1 MALTNVQNE
10 FLKLQ
15 LQNNPEFMAE
25 YFPNVI
31 TEGPSGPLYD
41 VDYQHGKPAN
51 VSYQSGAEFRDVN
64 VPYDTKGSRINIKA
78 TPEQEYGY
86 GRRIRTGMK
95 QPGSGYP
102 TRQGFPQRDP
112 DYTDYAYMD
121 PRELFYKG
129 KPITGGQT
137 QAINMAPW
145 ILESYGTDPSSPRNE
160 MVNSPE
166 WWTKAGKDFG
176 FETGDTVDQ
185 ATLNDFIE
193 SVLAHETS
201 HGIADLPLHTK
212 DTDKASFLDFSQFL
226 TPNQK
231 QSNELRD
238 RLDISKM
245 DKRDKRGYEHAQEE
259 LFNRMKD
266 IQRLKIMFPND
277 YEDHPLWE
285 LYQNRAHQHFALL
298 TGQNWKSK
306 GSLGKFDLYKKKIK
320 PYVDK
325 YFERVEKKG
334 RGISDINIRKEEI
347 GMPQN
352 LTLPPKKIYTAPK
365 GGGGADVMPIPQP
378 KKKYVSP
385 ARPHSADPPSGGGQ
399 RGSMPTGTAGKNPWG
414 RAQGGLID
422 IPLPGRR
429 RDI

>member
-15 LQNNPEFMAE
+15 LQNNPEFIAE

-31 TEGPSGPLYD
+31 TEGPTGPLYD
-41 VDYQHGKPAN
+41 VDRQYDRPAN
-51 VSYQSGAEFRDVN
+51 VSYQDGAEFRDVN
-64 VPYDTKGSRINIKA
+64 VPYDTEGSRINIKA
-78 TPEQEYGY
+78 TPRE
-86 GRRIRTGMK
+86 RISQLDIMQADMLDK
-95 QPGSGYP
+95 P
-102 TRQGFPQRDP
+102 FPRPNP
-112 DYTDYAYMD
+112 DYTTYAYMKPD
-121 PRELFYKG
+121 ELFYKG
-129 KPITGGQT
+129 QPVHGSQT
-137 QAINMAPW
+137 QRINMAPW
-145 ILESYGTDPSSPRNE
+145 ILDSYGTAPSSPRNE
-160 MVNSPE
+160 MVNTPE
-166 WWTKAGKDFG
+166 WWHNAGKDFG

-245 DKRDKRGYEHAQEE
+245 DKWDKQGYIHAQEE

-266 IQRLKIMFPND
+266 IERLKTMFPND

-285 LYQNRAHQHFALL
+285 LYQNRAQQHFSML
-298 TGQNWKSK
+298 TGQTWNMTK
-306 GSLGKFDLYKKKIK
+306 SLGKFDLYKKKIK

-352 LTLPPKKIYTAPK
+352 LTLPPKRTYTAPK

>member
-15 LQNNPEFMAE
+15 LQNNPEFQAS
-25 YFPNVI
+25 YFPNII
-31 TEGPSGPLYD
+31 TEGPTGPLYD
-41 VDYQHGKPAN
+41 VDYQRDPPAN

-64 VPYDTKGSRINIKA
+64 VPYDTKGSRLNIKA
-78 TPEQEYGY
+78 TPEQQYNY
-86 GRRIRTGMK
+86 GRPRITGMK

-102 TRQGFPQRDP
+102 TTRGFPERDP
-112 DYTDYAYMD
+112 DYTQYAYMD
-121 PRELFYKG
+121 PSELFYKG
-129 KPITGGQT
+129 QPITGGQT

-145 ILESYGTDPSSPRNE
+145 ILENYGTAASSPRNE
-160 MVNSPE
+160 MLPTPE
-166 WWTKAGKDFG
+166 WWHDAGKDFG

-193 SVLAHETS
+193 SVLTHETS
-201 HGIADLPLHTK
+201 HGIADLPLHAR
-212 DTDKASFLDFSQFL
+212 DTEKASAFDFSQFL

-245 DKRDKRGYEHAQEE
+245 DKWDKRGYAHAQEE

-266 IQRLKIMFPND
+266 IERLKTMFPND

-285 LYQNRAHQHFALL
+285 LYQTRARQHFALL

-334 RGISDINIRKEEI
+334 RGMSDINIKKEEI
-347 GMPQN
+347 GMPQH
-352 LTLPPKKIYTAPK
+352 LTLPPKKIYTPPK
-365 GGGGADVMPIPQP
+365 GGGGADVMPVP
-378 KKKYVSP
+378 KTITP
-385 ARPHSADPPSGGGQ
+385 RHAPHPDRGGG
-399 RGSMPTGTAGKNPWG
+399 RRPDKPGGFTDPGKGSYGPHMAY
-414 RAQGGLID
+414 GGLMD